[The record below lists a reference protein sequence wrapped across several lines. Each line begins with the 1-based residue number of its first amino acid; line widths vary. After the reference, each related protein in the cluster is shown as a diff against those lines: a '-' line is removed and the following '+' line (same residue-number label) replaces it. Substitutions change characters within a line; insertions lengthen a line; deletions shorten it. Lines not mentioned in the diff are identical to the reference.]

1 MRKNVLKPD
10 PNYKKI
16 TSSEYRS
23 LFEEYYEAIR
33 NFLYFK
39 TSNNVLAEDIAQDT
53 FLKLWE
59 KRDHIDLKTVK
70 SWLYTVAGNTAIN
83 RLKRQQLKYKFFN
96 QLENTSSKSDPQYL
110 MEVKEFEEK
119 LQAVLAK
126 IPEGNR
132 EVFLMNRI
140 EGLKYREISERLG
153 IGIKAVEKRMSKA
166 LVIIREE
173 IGYNL

>member
-1 MRKNVLKPD
+1 LNTGPQ
-10 PNYKKI
+10 YKRI
-16 TSSEYRS
+16 TSKEYRD
-23 LFEEYYEAIR
+23 LYNEYYNSIR

-39 TSNNVLAEDIAQDT
+39 TSDNSLAEDVAQDT

-59 KRDHIDLKTVK
+59 IRDKIDLKTVK

-83 RLKRQQLKYKFFN
+83 RLKRRQLQYKFVN
-96 QLENTSSKSDPQYL
+96 QSEKRSAQEDPQYL
-110 MEVKEFEEK
+110 MEINEFQEK
-119 LQAVLAK
+119 LQKVLNK

-153 IGIKAVEKRMSKA
+153 IGVKAVEKRMSKA
-166 LVIIREE
+166 LQIIRTE